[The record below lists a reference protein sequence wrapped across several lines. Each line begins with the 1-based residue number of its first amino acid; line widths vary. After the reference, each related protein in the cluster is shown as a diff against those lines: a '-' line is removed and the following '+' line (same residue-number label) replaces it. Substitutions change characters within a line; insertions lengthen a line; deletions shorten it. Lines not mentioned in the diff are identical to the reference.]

1 VPNNQ
6 PHNEILMM
14 MNKLP
19 QRLDGRKWAVFI
31 FIILIFSLGYLGADA
46 QEPSLP
52 LTPPN
57 AEIGLEIFADRCANC
72 HGPTG
77 GGDGELSANLPK
89 QPAKL
94 NDPEFRKTAVP
105 GTIFGHI
112 TNGIIESG
120 MPPFGPASTNPISE
134 ENRWDLIAAIYSLST
149 PADTLAAGQT
159 IYEESCLACHGDAGA
174 GDGPDAAANVAG
186 LDLTRLSYWF
196 NRSNDTVLA
205 DLPGGIADHEFTL
218 NDDEQLAVVDYA
230 RTFSYAYFNPT
241 APLEPIEDAV
251 ISGQV
256 TNGTSDEPV
265 GGSEA
270 RLRAFTTS
278 FQETLNLTTTV
289 GIDGRFHF
297 DLPTVDPDWVY
308 LASVRYNDLSF
319 SSNAGQ
325 ISRSELAL
333 ELPIVVYETTTN
345 PAAIMIDQVHLI
357 MDFQGDLLQVSEIY
371 IISNRE
377 AAVFVGEQGDPNLGT
392 VQFSLPDGAESPS
405 FERTLSSM
413 ESTIPATE
421 IIQTEQGWADTL
433 PMQPGSDGMNLI
445 VSYLLP
451 YKDGM
456 TLTHPLYYGTSSAN
470 IILPDVGVS
479 VTGSGWEFRGSN
491 VMPGGGGNFLSYGR
505 SNIPSGENLT
515 MVLEG
520 KPERQASVG
529 GNNALASRNTS
540 NELIIGGGILLVAV
554 VTVGFFFRSW
564 QSPPL
569 QMAEFN
575 DDDYDEADEED
586 DEINQLLQ
594 AIADLDDAHER
605 GELEEADYANRRYQ
619 LKEQLISLWP

>member
-1 VPNNQ
+1 MIK
-6 PHNEILMM
+6 H
-14 MNKLP
+14 KLLH
-19 QRLDGRKWAVFI
+19 RVDGRSWAVFI
-31 FIILIFSLGYLGADA
+31 FIVLLFSLGYLGAEA

-52 LTPPN
+52 FTPPN

-77 GGDGELSANLPK
+77 GGDGELAANLPK
-89 QPAKL
+89 QPARL
-94 NDPEFRKTAVP
+94 NDPEYRKTAVP
-105 GTIFGHI
+105 GTVFGHL

-134 ENRWDLIAAIYSLST
+134 ENRWDLITAIYSLST
-149 PADTLAAGQT
+149 PADSLTAGQAV
-159 IYEESCLACHGDAGA
+159 YEENCLACHGEAGA
-174 GDGPDAAANVAG
+174 GDGPDAATDAAG

-196 NRSNDTVLA
+196 NRSNETVLA
-205 DLPGGIADHEFTL
+205 DVPGDIAEHEFTL

-230 RTFSYAYFNPT
+230 RTFSYAYFNPA
-241 APLEPIEDAV
+241 APREPIEGAA

-256 TNGTSDEPV
+256 TNGTTNEPV
-265 GGSEA
+265 SGSEA
-270 RLRAFTTS
+270 RLRAFTAS

-289 GIDGRFHF
+289 GVDGRYQF

-333 ELPIVVYETTTN
+333 ELPIIVYDTTTN
-345 PAAIMIDQVHLI
+345 DAAITIDQLHLI
-357 MDFQGDLLQVSEIY
+357 MEFQGDLLQVSEIY

-377 AAVFVGEQGDPNLGT
+377 SAVFVGDLGDPNLGT

-433 PMQPGSDGMNLI
+433 PMQPGSNGMNLI

-451 YKDGM
+451 YQDGM
-456 TLTHPLYYGTSSAN
+456 TLNHPLYYGTSSAN

-479 VTGSGWEFRGSN
+479 VTGDGWEFRGSN

-505 SNIPSGENLT
+505 ANIPSGGNLT
-515 MVLEG
+515 LVLEG
-520 KPERQASVG
+520 KPEQRSSLG
-529 GNNALASRNTS
+529 GNGAFASRNTT
-540 NELIIGGGILLVAV
+540 NELIIGGGILLIAV
-554 VTVGFFFRSW
+554 VTVGFLFRSW
-564 QSPPL
+564 QSQPL
-569 QMAEFN
+569 QMAETEY
-575 DDDYDEADEED
+575 DDFDEED
-586 DEINQLLQ
+586 EEEDQINQFLQ

-605 GELEEADYANRRYQ
+605 GELAEGDYANQRHQ
-619 LKEQLISLWP
+619 LKEQLKSLWP